1 MQIDQSSGPGL
12 QCPNCKQFIPV
23 TLPMLLSGTLFCI
36 GCGLE
41 LSVDQDKSKEGME
54 KVRALWQSMQDCKS
68 KPEEALP
75 GGIIE
80 TNIKRN

>member
-1 MQIDQSSGPGL
+1 MQSNQSNAPGL
-12 QCPNCKQFIPV
+12 ACPNCQQFIPV
-23 TLPMLLSGTLFCI
+23 TLPMLLSGNLFCS

-54 KVRALWQSMQDCKS
+54 KVRALWQSMQECKT

-75 GGIIE
+75 GSTVE
-80 TNIKRN
+80 TTVKRD